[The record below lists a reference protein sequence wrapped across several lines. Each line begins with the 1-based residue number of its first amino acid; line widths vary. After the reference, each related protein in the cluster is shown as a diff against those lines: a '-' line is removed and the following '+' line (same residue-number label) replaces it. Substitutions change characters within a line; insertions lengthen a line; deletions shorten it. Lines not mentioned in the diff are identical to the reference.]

1 MLRDALAQK
10 VVSWKT
16 VASQGQYDTRLSHI
30 SKGVDVYLI
39 VGFDVELYLLAS
51 EGPHSVAYVSPAS
64 SISTPPHLSHDVLDL
79 HLVYTCL
86 SKPRLQRSPYM

>member
-1 MLRDALAQK
+1 M
-10 VVSWKT
+10 
-16 VASQGQYDTRLSHI
+16 
-30 SKGVDVYLI
+30 YLVI
-39 VGFDVELYLLAS
+39 GFDIELNLLAG

-86 SKPRLQRSPYM
+86 LKLGIQWSSDM